1 MEFKSVSTKMSRH
14 EFILLED
21 YCSKKGV
28 TASSLIR
35 ELLLKEMKLTVPANV
50 AGKNKISYDKGKDN
64 FSWSIEL
71 DDGSLIDVLK
81 NVSPDYLEDL
91 NMIVAKA
98 IELRDNSMKRKKKG
112 SVSVPGRLGR

>member
-1 MEFKSVSTKMSRH
+1 MEFKSVSTKISRH

-35 ELLLKEMKLTVPANV
+35 ELLLEEMKITVPANV
-50 AGKNKISYDKGKDN
+50 SGKNKICYDKGKDN

-71 DDGSLIDVLK
+71 DDGSSVEVLK
-81 NVSPDYLEDL
+81 NVSPAYLEDL
-91 NMIVAKA
+91 NLIIAKA
-98 IELRDNSMKRKKKG
+98 IELRDSSMKRKKKG

>member
-35 ELLLKEMKLTVPANV
+35 ELLLKEMKFTVPANV
-50 AGKNKISYDKGKDN
+50 AGKNKIEYSKEKDN
-64 FSWSIEL
+64 FFWSIEL
-71 DDGSLIDVLK
+71 DDSTSIDVLK
-81 NVSPDYLEDL
+81 NVSPAYLEDL
-91 NMIVAKA
+91 NLIVSKA
-98 IELRDNSMKRKKKG
+98 IEQRDSSIKRKRKR
-112 SVSVPGRLGR
+112 SVAVPGRLGG

>member
-71 DDGSLIDVLK
+71 DDGSLIEVLK
-81 NVSPDYLEDL
+81 NVSSSYLEELDL
-91 NMIVAKA
+91 VIAKA
-98 IELRDNSMKRKKKG
+98 IELRDNSMKRKNKG
-112 SVSVPGRLGR
+112 SVAVSGRFGR

>member
-35 ELLLKEMKLTVPANV
+35 GLLLKEMKITVPANV
-50 AGKNKISYDKGKDN
+50 AGKNNLVYNKEKDN

-71 DDGSLIDVLK
+71 DDGSFVEVLK

-91 NMIVAKA
+91 NWVIAKT
-98 IELRDNSMKRKKKG
+98 IEQRDNTIKRKKKG
-112 SVSVPGRLGR
+112 SVAVPGRLGR